1 MILQKILEAKR
12 SHLEKIKKLRPLKEL
27 YTLSNMK
34 LTDRRDFYKAINQKE
49 RTNIIAEFKR
59 TSPSKGK
66 IINDESPEKIAKIY
80 ESSGASALSILTEE
94 DFFCGN
100 TEDLQIA
107 RNSTQ
112 LPVLRKDFILE
123 EYQIHETASLPADA
137 LLLIVRIL
145 NEAQLRDFYQ
155 LTNEYKISPLIEVHS
170 ERELEIAL
178 KLEPP
183 IIGINNRDLD
193 TLKTDIMRTKKLI
206 CSVPRS
212 ITVVAE
218 SGIYNR
224 TEIDELRKCGVSAFL
239 IGESL
244 LTASDIGK
252 KLREL
257 TETSSYTPL

>member
-12 SHLEKIKKLRPLKEL
+12 GRLEKIKKLRPLKEL
-27 YTLSNMK
+27 YTISNIK
-34 LTDRRDFYKAINQKE
+34 ITDRRDFHKAINRKE

-59 TSPSKGK
+59 ASPSKGK
-66 IINDESPEKIAKIY
+66 LLSEESPEKIAQIY
-80 ESSGASALSILTEE
+80 ESSGATALSILTEE

-100 TEDLQIA
+100 TDDLQKA

-112 LPVLRKDFILE
+112 LPVLRKDFIIE

-145 NEAQLRDFYQ
+145 DDVQLRDFYQ
-155 LTNEYKISPLIEVHS
+155 LTKEYKISPLIEVHS

-193 TLKTDIMRTKKLI
+193 TLKTDIKRTEKLI
-206 CSVPRS
+206 CSVPSS

-224 TEIDELRKCGVSAFL
+224 TEIDVLRKCGVSAFL

-244 LTASDIGK
+244 LTARDIGK

-257 TETSSYTPL
+257 TGNII